1 MTVKNIYELH
11 SLFLEC
17 GSVTTDSRA
26 VKDGDMFFAL
36 KGDRFDGNAFAA
48 KALESGASY
57 AVVSDPSLDGDRF
70 IVVEDTLATLQALA
84 RTHRAMLSVS
94 SGSFSTLPVIALT
107 GTNGKTT
114 TKELIKAV
122 LSAKYN
128 VLATEGNLNNH
139 IGVPLTLLR
148 LKPEN
153 DMAVIEMGASAPG
166 EIMSLARI
174 ALPNFGLITNVGK
187 AHLAGFGSFDGVKR
201 TKGELYD
208 YIQRTADKV
217 FVNVDNPEL
226 VGMASLRPD
235 LDIIPYGLKYSGA
248 SVCGTDSS
256 NPYLRIRLSDGRV
269 VETSLVGAY
278 NADNVEAALAVGKYF
293 GVSEED
299 AISAVSSYVP
309 SNSRSQMEHYGSN
322 VYIIDAYNANPTSM
336 SAALDNI
343 SGMESPKKAVMLG
356 DMLELGDDSFAEH
369 VNVIRKVLEMNPSFA
384 YFVGSEFGAAI
395 NDPEIRSMIAV
406 ADGDFRHFD
415 SSDALAS
422 YLDEHPF
429 EDSLV
434 LVKGSRGTRMEKTL
448 RMVQK

>member
-1 MTVKNIYELH
+1 MKVKNIYELH

-26 VKDGDMFFAL
+26 VKAGDMFFAL
-36 KGDRFDGNAFAA
+36 KGDRFDGNEFAE
-48 KALESGASY
+48 KALEAGASY
-57 AVVSDPSLDGDRF
+57 AVVSDHSLDGDRI
-70 IVVEDTLATLQALA
+70 IVVEDTLDTLQALA
-84 RTHRAMLSVS
+84 RTHRAMLAVS
-94 SGSFSTLPVIALT
+94 SGPFSTLPVLALT

-122 LSAKYN
+122 LSSRYE

-148 LKPEN
+148 LKPEH

-174 ALPNFGLITNVGK
+174 ALPNFGLITNVGR
-187 AHLAGFGSFDGVKR
+187 AHLAGFGSFDGVKK

-217 FVNVDNPEL
+217 FVNADNPEL
-226 VGMASLRPD
+226 MAMASLRPD
-235 LDIIPYGLKYSGA
+235 LDVIPYGLKYSGA
-248 SVCGTDSS
+248 EVCEADSS
-256 NPYLRIRLSDGRV
+256 SPYLRIRLSDGRE
-269 VETSLVGAY
+269 VETSLVGSY
-278 NADNVEAALAVGKYF
+278 NADNVVAALAVGEYF

-299 AISAVSSYVP
+299 AISSVSSYVP
-309 SNSRSQMEHYGSN
+309 SNSRSQMERRGSN
-322 VYIIDAYNANPTSM
+322 IYIVDAYNANPTSM

-343 SGMESPKKAVMLG
+343 SSMVSDRKAVMLG
-356 DMLELGDDSFAEH
+356 DMLELGEDSFSEH
-369 VNVIRKVLEMNPSFA
+369 VNIIRKVIAMNPVSA
-384 YFVGSEFGAAI
+384 YFVGSEFSAAM
-395 NDPEIRSMIAV
+395 NDPGIRSLIKGASGVFM
-406 ADGDFRHFD
+406 HFG
-415 SSDALAS
+415 SSDELAGF
-422 YLDEHPF
+422 LKTHPF

-448 RMVQK
+448 GDGI